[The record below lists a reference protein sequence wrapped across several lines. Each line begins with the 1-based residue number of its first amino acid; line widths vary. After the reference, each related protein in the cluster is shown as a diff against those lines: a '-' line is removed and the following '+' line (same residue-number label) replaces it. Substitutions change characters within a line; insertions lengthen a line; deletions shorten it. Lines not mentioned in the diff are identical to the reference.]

1 MRKLIDITSLLCG
14 IAAIV
19 SLIFGIRVLTGH
31 GYFIG
36 LALFS
41 MTRQG
46 TVFGFIGNI
55 IGIAVTCGGFG
66 AMGFYGL
73 TSARSA
79 SSRKNAFIWG
89 LVMSVICLV
98 SLVCSIFAGSF
109 NFGDI
114 VFIALPLI
122 YTYGIFKSA

>member
-41 MTRQG
+41 MTRHG
-46 TVFGFIGNI
+46 TIFGFIGNI
-55 IGIAVTCGGFG
+55 LGIAVTCGGFG

-73 TSARSA
+73 TSSRSS

-89 LVMSVICLV
+89 LVMSAICLI
-98 SLVCSIFAGSF
+98 SLICSIFAGSF

-114 VFIALPLI
+114 IFLALPLL

>member
-73 TSARSA
+73 TSPRSA

-114 VFIALPLI
+114 IFLALPLI
-122 YTYGIFKSA
+122 YTYGIFKST

>member
-14 IAAIV
+14 IVAIV

-66 AMGFYGL
+66 AMGFYGF
-73 TSARSA
+73 TSPRSV
-79 SSRKNAFIWG
+79 SSRKKAFIWG
-89 LVMSVICLV
+89 LVMSAVCLV
-98 SLVCSIFAGSF
+98 SIVCSIFAGSF

-114 VFIALPLI
+114 IFLALPLI

>member
-46 TVFGFIGNI
+46 IVFGFIGNI
-55 IGIAVTCGGFG
+55 LGIAVTCGGFG

-73 TSARSA
+73 TSSRSS

-89 LVMSVICLV
+89 LVMSAICLI
-98 SLVCSIFAGSF
+98 SLICSIFAGSF

-114 VFIALPLI
+114 IFLALPLL